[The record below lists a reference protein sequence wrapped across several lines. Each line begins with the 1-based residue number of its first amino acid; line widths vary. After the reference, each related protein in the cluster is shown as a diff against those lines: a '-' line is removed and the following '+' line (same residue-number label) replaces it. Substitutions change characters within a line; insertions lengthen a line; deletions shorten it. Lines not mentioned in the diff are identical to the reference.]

1 MITFGATLSST
12 TTQRTLE
19 TNTCLWKTMRNAV
32 PFALLVLSL
41 SAASVDVNAYRHGR
55 DLRPVPPAALR
66 SRDGSLRFQQVAAT
80 GGDATGSATGAAT
93 GGATGGENTA
103 KTKDEVLDKKE
114 EMECLKQ
121 IKAGDKDKA
130 AKTKRCHEQHQPR
143 CPPPKNCWFAFL
155 GMCKG
160 EIKQPGV
167 PCKYAEKKK
176 PKVDESEP
184 EADSAGTGPEATG
197 SGASG
202 PAEESGASGAEES
215 GASGAE
221 ESGASG
227 AAGEESGAS
236 GAEAKKS

>member
-1 MITFGATLSST
+1 M
-12 TTQRTLE
+12 
-19 TNTCLWKTMRNAV
+19 
-32 PFALLVLSL
+32 
-41 SAASVDVNAYRHGR
+41 
-55 DLRPVPPAALR
+55 
-66 SRDGSLRFQQVAAT
+66 
-80 GGDATGSATGAAT
+80 
-93 GGATGGENTA
+93 
-103 KTKDEVLDKKE
+103 LDKKE

-160 EIKQPGV
+160 EITARRSMQVRRK
-167 PCKYAEKKK
+167 EK

-184 EADSAGTGPEATG
+184 EADSAGTGQKPRDLVRQEAVRRDCG
-197 SGASG
+197 
-202 PAEESGASGAEES
+202 ES

-227 AAGEESGAS
+227 AADEDGALVQKR
-236 GAEAKKS
+236 KKVNFVNI